1 MSNVIEAENLTK
13 LYGPRAAIL
22 DLSFTVA
29 QGRILGLLGP
39 NGAGKTTTMRI
50 LTGYMPPTHGT
61 ARVAGCDAFRD
72 SLGLRR
78 HIGYL
83 PERVPLYDD
92 MTVVAYLEYS
102 GRIHRMSY
110 PQLRQRVL
118 DVCEMLNVMDLRDR
132 LIGKLSRGQRQR
144 VGIAQALLHEPEV
157 LILDEP
163 TVGLDPRQIIETRQL
178 IKSLG
183 GRHTVVLSSHIL
195 PEVSQIA
202 DEVVIIYEG
211 RVVAQ
216 DSPEQLTLR
225 LQSEQTYALVVRG
238 PREKIEPALQRHPA
252 IAGCTAEPLDTD
264 VTRYHIH
271 PKANSDTLIEE
282 LAAFVVK
289 FGWGLRELAVVRPT
303 LEEVYLKLTTEEDVD
318 AA

>member
-1 MSNVIEAENLTK
+1 MSNVIEVENLTK
-13 LYGPRAAIL
+13 IYGSRAAIL

-50 LTGYMPPTHGT
+50 LTGYMPPTRGSAH
-61 ARVAGCDAFRD
+61 VAGCDAFKD
-72 SLGLRR
+72 SLELRR

-92 MTVVAYLEYS
+92 MTVVTYLEYA
-102 GRIHRMSY
+102 GRIHRMCH

-118 DVCEMLNVMDLRDR
+118 DVCEMLNVMDLRGR

-144 VGIAQALLHEPEV
+144 VGIAQALLHDPEV

-183 GRHTVVLSSHIL
+183 GQHTVVLSSHIL

-225 LQSEQTYALVVRG
+225 LQSEQTYDVVVRG
-238 PREKIEPALQRHPA
+238 PQEKVEAALRHHPV
-252 IAGCTAEPLDTD
+252 IASFTTDPLDTN

-282 LAAFVVK
+282 LATLVVQS
-289 FGWGLRELAVVRPT
+289 GWGLRELIAVRPT
-303 LEEVYLKLTTEEDVD
+303 LEEVYLKLTTEEDIE